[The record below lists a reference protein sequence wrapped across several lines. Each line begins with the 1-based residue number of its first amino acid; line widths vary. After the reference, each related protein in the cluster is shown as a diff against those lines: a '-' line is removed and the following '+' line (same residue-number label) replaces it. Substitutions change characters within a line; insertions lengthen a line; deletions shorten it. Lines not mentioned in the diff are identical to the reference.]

1 MKYSIPLAIVIILC
15 VPVITSA
22 ASFEFTESQSPIMI
36 GDTIR
41 VSMYIDAGGE
51 SVSIAG
57 AHIMF
62 PRESL
67 WAKSFTVAPGWLIA
81 PDEEYNFIDNGRGTL
96 RATAGFEGGFSGRMP
111 FGTLEFVAVG
121 PGIAEIGVAP
131 DSMILNARNENM
143 ATDSNTLL
151 PRIVIASLES
161 AMETPTQLF
170 DIRLELEHQVFS
182 PEDPITLRAHFN
194 SFGTVPTPVE
204 MFFTVTDES
213 GKIFSASHESLVVE
227 TDAVFTKRFEHL
239 DLPPGAYEMH
249 MSIRYNV
256 QVEDDFHVSFL
267 VRRSVREYYLFGG
280 ATLSILMAIIAYGF
294 RSGRKSPRY
303 AREDLKANH

>member
-1 MKYSIPLAIVIILC
+1 MKYFIPLAIIIILC
-15 VPVITSA
+15 VPVVTSA
-22 ASFEFTESQSPIMI
+22 ASFEFTELQSPSMI

-41 VSMYIDAGGE
+41 VSIYIDAKDE

-81 PDEEYNFIDNGRGTL
+81 PDEEYNSIDNGRGTL
-96 RATAGFEGGFSGRMP
+96 HATAGFEGSFSGRMP

-121 PGIAEIGVAP
+121 PGTAEIGVAP
-131 DSMILNARNENM
+131 DPMILNARNEDV
-143 ATDSNTLL
+143 ADSNTLAS
-151 PRIVIASLES
+151 RIVITSLES
-161 AMETPTQLF
+161 APETPTQLF
-170 DIRLELEHQVFS
+170 DIRLLLEQQVFS

-194 SFGTVPTPVE
+194 SFGIIPTPVN
-204 MFFTVTDES
+204 MFFTITDES
-213 GKIFSASHESLVVE
+213 GKIFATSDESLVVE
-227 TDAVFTKRFEHL
+227 TDAVFTKRLEHL

-249 MSIRYNV
+249 MNTRYNV
-256 QVEDDFHVSFL
+256 EVEDDFHVSFL
-267 VRRSVREYYLFGG
+267 VRRSVGEYYLFGG
-280 ATLSILMAIIAYGF
+280 VVLLVLVACMAYGF
-294 RSGRKSPRY
+294 WSRRKSPRY

>member
-1 MKYSIPLAIVIILC
+1 MKYSILIAIVIILC
-15 VPVITSA
+15 VPVVTSA
-22 ASFEFTESQSPIMI
+22 ASFEFTESESPILI

-41 VSMYIDAGGE
+41 VSIYIDAKIDAEDE
-51 SVSIAG
+51 SVSIADLR
-57 AHIMF
+57 IMF

-81 PDEEYNFIDNGRGTL
+81 PDEEYNSIDNGRGTL

-131 DSMILNARNENM
+131 DSMILNARNESM
-143 ATDSNTLL
+143 VTDSNTLL

-161 AMETPTQLF
+161 ATETPTQLF
-170 DIRLELEHQVFS
+170 DIRLLLEHQVFS
-182 PEDPITLRAHFN
+182 PEDPITFRAHFN
-194 SFGTVPTPVE
+194 SFGAVPTPVE
-204 MFFTVTDES
+204 MFFTITDES
-213 GKIFSASHESLVVE
+213 GKIVTTSHESLVVE
-227 TDAVFTKRFEHL
+227 TDAVFTKRLEHL

-249 MSIRYNV
+249 MNTRYNV

-267 VRRSVREYYLFGG
+267 VRPRFSPFLIIFGAVLALLFG
-280 ATLSILMAIIAYGF
+280 LLIISKHHNYGH
-294 RSGRKSPRY
+294 KS
-303 AREDLKANH
+303 K